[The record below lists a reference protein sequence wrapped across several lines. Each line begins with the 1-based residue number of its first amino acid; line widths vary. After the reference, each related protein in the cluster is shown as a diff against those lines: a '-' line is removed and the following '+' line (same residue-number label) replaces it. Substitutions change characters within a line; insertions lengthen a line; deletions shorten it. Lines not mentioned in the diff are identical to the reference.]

1 MTNQKYEDSRQ
12 YYIDYYK
19 FKIKASLI
27 VLAIASLIVQALV
40 LLLFL
45 TFGDFCLMDLLK

>member
-12 YYIDYYK
+12 YSIDYYK
-19 FKIKASLI
+19 FKIKGLLT
-27 VLAIASLIVQALV
+27 VLAIVLTVLAIV

-45 TFGDFCLMDLLK
+45 TFGDCCLMDLLK